1 MKRIV
6 GVFCAVLAASVAVSV
21 AAGANIA
28 PSLAWPEPKAERMLE
43 KDGRIGLQSSEKV
56 SLEEQLHRGA
66 AVFRGLQMWA
76 LDEGDEA
83 AWWTYHHYANRYESA
98 LRAVQRGLSIE
109 AAQCDGSGRA
119 VQGGRY
125 RQFYC
130 LATSVVLRIP
140 TAQPESTEG
149 TALPTV
155 VEGEARSV
163 GPFLTQIEVR
173 VTGKSTFAYE

>member
-83 AWWTYHHYANRYESA
+83 AWWTYHHYASRYESA
-98 LRAVQRGLSIE
+98 LRTVQRGLSIE

-119 VQGGRY
+119 IQGGRY
-125 RQFYC
+125 RQFHC
-130 LATSVVLRIP
+130 LATSEALSIP
-140 TAQPESTEG
+140 TAQPASEG

-163 GPFLTQIEVR
+163 GPFLVQIEVR